1 MVNAVCMWKAARI
14 FTFLSLCWACNR
26 SDAAPGA
33 GTARTPSLENGP
45 APVASAAPAKPAEPP
60 AKALA
65 HGTET
70 IKPAPSCVVPV
81 PEQAPPL
88 AKPAEHCPREP
99 GPLPKF
105 DRGYLAFKDA
115 PSSPRIAIEIART
128 PDAHEHGLM
137 YRTKMPEEQ
146 GMLFEWGF
154 ESRRI
159 FWMHNT
165 CLPLDMLFIAK
176 DGTVAGILE
185 QVPVLNDE
193 PRAVPCPAAYVL
205 EVNAG
210 WCRRHGVKPGMHM
223 TLE

>member
-1 MVNAVCMWKAARI
+1 MSTAGRI
-14 FTFLSLCWACNR
+14 FTLLSLCWACNR

-33 GTARTPSLENGP
+33 GTARSASVEAPSTSAASATPQTPTPSAEAARP
-45 APVASAAPAKPAEPP
+45 AVAAPAKQTCVFPMREPALP
-60 AKALA
+60 A
-65 HGTET
+65 
-70 IKPAPSCVVPV
+70 
-81 PEQAPPL
+81 
-88 AKPAEHCPREP
+88 AKRASNCPKEP

-105 DRGYLAFKDA
+105 ERGYLSFKDA
-115 PSSPRIAIEIART
+115 PGSPRLALEIART

-137 YRTKMPEEQ
+137 YRTELPEEQ

-154 ESRRI
+154 ESQRV

-176 DGTVAGILE
+176 DGTVSGILE
-185 QVPVLNDE
+185 QVPVLNDDQ
-193 PRAVPCPAAYVL
+193 RAVPCPAAYVL

>member
-1 MVNAVCMWKAARI
+1 MVNAVCMCKAARI

-33 GTARTPSLENGP
+33 GTARSTSLENAP
-45 APVASAAPAKPAEPP
+45 AAAASTASSQRLEPVAAPAHSAEPTH
-60 AKALA
+60 A
-65 HGTET
+65 
-70 IKPAPSCVVPV
+70 APSCIVPL
-81 PEQAPPL
+81 PEQAAPA
-88 AKPAEHCPREP
+88 AKPATNCPREP
-99 GPLPKF
+99 GPQPKF

-115 PSSPRIAIEIART
+115 PGSPRIGVEIART
-128 PDAHEHGLM
+128 PEAHEHGLM
-137 YRTKMPEEQ
+137 YRTQMPEDQ

-176 DGTVAGILE
+176 DGTIAGIVE

-210 WCRRHGVKPGMHM
+210 WCRRHGIKPGMHM